1 MPVPQFDPGI
11 IGIELACPDMDF
23 GMAQGEVFDD
33 AGHQASRH
41 RAEHAHG
48 QFDCQCV
55 ADLLDRALRVAFRG
69 QQYLGVFEEDP
80 ANLGQDDASAS
91 TFEYWGPDVLLKRP
105 GSRPRGPPAHRLWD
119 GCRCAVE
126 RGVGSEEFIARACWG
141 LDPHPKVAVPQ
152 VAIGEVA

>member
-1 MPVPQFDPGI
+1 METGRWGPRDELILNGRDDGEPGGPGFGGIGVGDQEGEVQVPVPQFDPGI

-55 ADLLDRALRVAFRG
+55 ADLLDRTLRVAFRG

-80 ANLGQDDASAS
+80 AYFGQDDAPAPALKYRS
-91 TFEYWGPDVLLKRP
+91 PDVLLH
-105 GSRPRGPPAHRLWD
+105 GSHLLRDA
-119 GCRCAVE
+119 
-126 RGVGSEEFIARACWG
+126 
-141 LDPHPKVAVPQ
+141 
-152 VAIGEVA
+152 